1 MKTTMTFSAL
11 AIAGALALSATTAYA
26 HHGVNGQ
33 FDTAKSMEVTGVV
46 TRVRFVNP
54 HSYVYFD
61 VKNADGETDAWRCEL
76 RSGSLLKRKGWT
88 TNMFAKGTT
97 ITINGSPARNEP
109 NTCYTKTITFEDG
122 NKIGRQDTL
131 DSDGKV
137 VIPPRELTL
146 DDGVTPN
153 INGTWAAAQPERPPG
168 GDRRGR
174 PPATANGEQ
183 PAKADR
189 AERRG
194 PPPGA
199 GGPRVTRTAAGNAA
213 VEGFKRE
220 DNPRFHCE
228 ATNIFADWWFDQM
241 VNKIEQ
247 TNDDITLTY
256 GFMDIVRTIHLDMD
270 KHPENITPSITGHS
284 IGKWVD
290 GVLVVD
296 TVGFAEGYLV
306 VTPRE
311 DGVAKHSTQLHV
323 EERFTLSEDGKTLTR
338 EYTAT
343 DPLYIVGTYTGKD
356 VVKLTTFD
364 YEPYSCDD
372 LTGDTF

>member
-1 MKTTMTFSAL
+1 
-11 AIAGALALSATTAYA
+11 
-26 HHGVNGQ
+26 
-33 FDTAKSMEVTGVV
+33 
-46 TRVRFVNP
+46 
-54 HSYVYFD
+54 
-61 VKNADGETDAWRCEL
+61 
-76 RSGSLLKRKGWT
+76 
-88 TNMFAKGTT
+88 
-97 ITINGSPARNEP
+97 
-109 NTCYTKTITFEDG
+109 
-122 NKIGRQDTL
+122 
-131 DSDGKV
+131 
-137 VIPPRELTL
+137 
-146 DDGVTPN
+146 
-153 INGTWAAAQPERPPG
+153 
-168 GDRRGR
+168 
-174 PPATANGEQ
+174 
-183 PAKADR
+183 
-189 AERRG
+189 
-194 PPPGA
+194 
-199 GGPRVTRTAAGNAA
+199 
-213 VEGFKRE
+213 
-220 DNPRFHCE
+220 
-228 ATNIFADWWFDQM
+228 M

-247 TNDDITLTY
+247 TKDDITLTY